1 MTPLRAILL
10 GVALVLC
17 AGCSDREVLLS
28 QHSEFKIT
36 DLKTGSGVP
45 AKLGDE
51 ITAKYTL
58 ALPDGKLLVNITGY
72 KSHTWT
78 LGDETVIAGVEEAIL
93 GMRPGGV
100 RDVVLP
106 PDMHYGE
113 DGYAD
118 GVVPPNT
125 TLTMRVTLVAVR

>member
-10 GVALVLC
+10 GLALAAS
-17 AGCSDREVLLS
+17 AGCSDRKVLLS
-28 QHSEFKIT
+28 EHSEFVVT

-51 ITAKYTL
+51 ITAEYTL
-58 ALPDGKLLVNITGY
+58 ALPDGTILVDITGY

-100 RDVVLP
+100 RNVVLP

-113 DGYAD
+113 EGYAD

-125 TLTMRVTLVAVR
+125 TLTMRVMLVAVR